1 MVNEVI
7 SKHQYRRAKT
17 GYLEVIAEVDTIAV
31 VEHSET
37 ERLEKGLENLV
48 LRLWRARI
56 FESKANE
63 GWEIVPV
70 AGSRRS
76 CLLLF
81 GVFQVRDDAAEPVN
95 GLGALLRV
103 FENRGGFR
111 QVNYVLQE
119 RLVTM

>member
-1 MVNEVI
+1 MVNEVVG
-7 SKHQYRRAKT
+7 KQKYRRAKS
-17 GYLEVIAEVDTIAV
+17 GYLEVVAEVDTVAV

-63 GWEIVPV
+63 GWAIVPV

-76 CLLLF
+76 WLLLF
-81 GVFQVRDDAAEPVN
+81 GVFQVRDDAAEPVKWP
-95 GLGALLRV
+95 GRV
-103 FENRGGFR
+103 AARFR
-111 QVNYVLQE
+111 K
-119 RLVTM
+119 